1 VLKSN
6 LATRPFYNERGV
18 RTALVAIGVLVFALT
33 LFNLVRFAMLSSQ
46 QSALDEQ
53 IARDE
58 QAAASLMQS
67 AARIR
72 QSINQRELT
81 EVSRAARDA
90 NAIIARRTFSW
101 TELFN
106 RIEET
111 LPPDVMLTSVR
122 PSFDKGTTQVSM
134 TVVGR
139 RVEDVDRF
147 MEQLEQTRA
156 FVEVLSTEE
165 KRNDDGTYL
174 VTLSGE
180 YRRAD
185 APPKSAA
192 AVGLAEA
199 RTR

>member
-18 RTALVAIGVLVFALT
+18 GAALAALGVLVLALT
-33 LFNLVRFAMLSSQ
+33 LFNLVRFAMLSSR

-58 QAAASLMQS
+58 QRAASLMQS

-81 EVSRAARDA
+81 EVSREARDA

-111 LPPDVMLTSVR
+111 LPPNVMLTSVR
-122 PSFDKGTTQVSM
+122 PSFDKGTTHVSM

-180 YRRAD
+180 YRRTD

-192 AVGLAEA
+192 AVGVAEA
-199 RTR
+199 RIR